1 MKFKSWYTISAVFTF
16 KSRQRPHHIGPT
28 SSRQLTEVKQCRAPL
43 VLGRVTAWEYG
54 VLLAFCVSIVLILDM
69 LQYQDLSTGRTTR
82 LYIFFMNYGRIT
94 RTGRFRGKA
103 PFTSTVRREFD
114 PRWQRLCIF
123 WYR

>member
-1 MKFKSWYTISAVFTF
+1 MLSPSSTWMGDRLGTLGAV
-16 KSRQRPHHIGPT
+16 
-28 SSRQLTEVKQCRAPL
+28 
-43 VLGRVTAWEYG
+43 
-54 VLLAFCVSIVLILDM
+54 AFWFSIVLILDM

-103 PFTSTVRREFD
+103 PFASTVRREFD